1 MRRFKAEWVEAPQ
14 VTKTENNLFSSKTI
28 KLPQVNM
35 RLFLNAIEDCYG
47 DFDEAGYDIV
57 NTMVAGN
64 GAIIIGKRR
73 DRS

>member
-35 RLFLNAIEDCYG
+35 RLFLNAIEDCYES
-47 DFDEAGYDIV
+47 DSKLSRVISCSCDTACEELD
-57 NTMVAGN
+57 
-64 GAIIIGKRR
+64 
-73 DRS
+73 